1 MSARANQQYHTHD
14 VMCLVDIMVEDYH
27 AGRMISYNTLRND
40 LVQWVD
46 AVEGLLLA
54 TRNALPVVEQLTDER
69 RSRSSLSQLNLSL
82 LD

>member
-1 MSARANQQYHTHD
+1 MPSHTHD

-46 AVEGLLLA
+46 AEEGLLLA

-69 RSRSSLSQLNLSL
+69 RSRSSLRQLKLSL
-82 LD
+82 GEEEV